1 MGIGNFPKAG
11 YGNNVKKKI
20 SRIKKINKEIKIFE
34 TTYHL
39 VKEKKVNKK
48 DRFVAF
54 AGIGT
59 PDNFKKTL
67 DSHGFNVT
75 KFLSY
80 PDHYNYSDLDIKK
93 IKQIAKSFKAKILTT
108 EKDFLRIK
116 NNNQLKNDKSNQIKY
131 LKMKLEIKNKKNFI
145 NFLKSRI

>member
-1 MGIGNFPKAG
+1 
-11 YGNNVKKKI
+11 
-20 SRIKKINKEIKIFE
+20 
-34 TTYHL
+34 
-39 VKEKKVNKK
+39 VNKK

-116 NNNQLKNDKSNQIKY
+116 NNNQLKNDKSNQIKF
-131 LKMKLEIKNKKNFI
+131 LKMKLEIKNEKNFI